1 MYCIKRMTPIFNEQ
15 EYTEVLSYYTY
26 DGWTAPVEKGQSL
39 DLSGV
44 VLFTER
50 EARVNELP
58 PNEEFQWYGAYK
70 R

>member
-1 MYCIKRMTPIFNEQ
+1 MYCIKRTNADA
-15 EYTEVLSYYTY
+15 TLSYYKY
-26 DGWTAPVEKGQSL
+26 DGWEAFPKEGPL

-50 EARVNELP
+50 EAEVIELP

-70 R
+70 K